1 MGFDNYSSHLLVFE
15 KIFEVFE
22 VRNVL
27 EFGPGKYSTPFFV
40 KRCKAVVSIEQESR
54 EWYERLKSEI
64 NSPTWNI
71 IFQQDPKVIFGQF
84 NAANVKFDLVFSD
97 GAHQM
102 RHLAANM
109 AMERNVPLVVLH
121 DAEKIWYYK
130 WNLLDIPVNYCRFD
144 FRHQKGAKKVTTIL
158 ANKQMDVIEKWK
170 IPEHDRI
177 LLVYSSPRQPIF
189 QIPYAEAVTD

>member
-1 MGFDNYSSHLLVFE
+1 
-15 KIFEVFE
+15 
-22 VRNVL
+22 
-27 EFGPGKYSTPFFV
+27 
-40 KRCKAVVSIEQESR
+40 
-54 EWYERLKSEI
+54 
-64 NSPTWNI
+64 
-71 IFQQDPKVIFGQF
+71 
-84 NAANVKFDLVFSD
+84 
-97 GAHQM
+97 
-102 RHLAANM
+102 
-109 AMERNVPLVVLH
+109 VVLH

-144 FRHQKGAKKVTTIL
+144 FRHQKGAKKVTTVL